1 MSEPF
6 SPYILMT
13 EVKQELI
20 AYLKAFS
27 LITLFMSLGCG
38 VYDTGK
44 EALVN
49 KPLQSSQNQQ
59 SLLEAR
65 GRVESS
71 RRDYE
76 NCIERNSNEPAK
88 CDNYKQAYDKAVEDY
103 SSLQTQ

>member
-1 MSEPF
+1 M
-6 SPYILMT
+6 IN
-13 EVKQELI
+13 
-20 AYLKAFS
+20 YLKFFG

-38 VYDTGK
+38 IYDTGK
-44 EALVN
+44 EILVD

-76 NCIERNSNEPAK
+76 DCLEQNSNEPAK
-88 CDNYKQAYDKAVEDY
+88 CDSHKQTYEKAVEDY